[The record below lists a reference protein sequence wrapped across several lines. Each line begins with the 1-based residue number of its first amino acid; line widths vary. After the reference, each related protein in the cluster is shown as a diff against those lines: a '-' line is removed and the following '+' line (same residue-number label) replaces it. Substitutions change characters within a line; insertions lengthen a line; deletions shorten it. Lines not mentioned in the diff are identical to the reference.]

1 MNLAQLNKAYLNF
14 IISILTLSSANCQT
28 LCENAL
34 KIQNGFTGTYDFSS
48 VGAPN
53 MVSQYNLDCQLT
65 QSDFPNFQFQNAQIM
80 VFSYVVEN
88 ENDRYEIKINQTKIN
103 PNLELNVLIYASCTN
118 FQNQLKFS
126 ECIHYERFKHA
137 NNTQR
142 RVIFGNLCEQA
153 LKKGQTIYFV
163 VQNNVEKYKPT
174 PPSGFDL
181 RFSVFQDDICTQPNL
196 ASDDCEDAPLQCKKH
211 YDGAIYC
218 CYDVDQPQVLTRQ
231 YCDYFAA
238 RHSEN
243 SWMRIIPS
251 QSKIKLT
258 IQNKW
263 VSSFFVLGVFK
274 GQCNNFE
281 KIPSLCDDEMM
292 YGVEYKELQNLIP
305 GTEYYVMTARV
316 EGNRPEYSIDFEG
329 IVHSENDVCKD
340 AEPMV
345 CGINQFNGL
354 HCATTSDAPSH
365 CTTGQKLGPGLWYSI
380 AGSGEPMTLS
390 TSNPGT
396 NFDAVLHVYQG
407 NCASQICKSGAT
419 GQGTSRVTFQS
430 ECGEKYYIYVTSKN
444 GTSNGIFELS
454 ASCSSFP
461 CPNIMVN
468 GPSAICKNET
478 GQYTQT
484 GGCQNGSWQIQ
495 PEDAGNISSTG
506 VFTSSGTYSGPVMV
520 KYVIGGCKG
529 EKNAIVS
536 SLGITGSIKAP
547 ICGDKN
553 GSILISPFQAS
564 YSYTWSNGATGH
576 HLQNVSDGTYT
587 VTVTDLNNG
596 CQDIK
601 EFELKSVNL
610 SPNAGEDKNT
620 TVCDT
625 LTIPLDMNLVLE
637 NQEKG
642 GIWQSIGAAPLPG
655 RFYGVDGTF
664 DVYLHPTGS
673 YSFEYI
679 VKNVCGADTSVVTV
693 YIEKVKNA
701 TVVSQKTQCNSATAT
716 KSPLLDLTSLITS
729 GDKTGFWTKDVT
741 TPNVGGLLPNL
752 DFTGAAPGIYVYY
765 YNLEGCANV
774 SYPVNITVESCDC
787 PPILR
792 SNFLTFC
799 EKEPVY
805 NLTIM
810 LSLSN
815 SGSWVITQ
823 SPSGS
828 SAFIVGDQWNT
839 NGSPAGA
846 YVVEYVL
853 DNPINGCP
861 DKGTFTLELEKA
873 PNAGESL
880 SIEYCDTLNVAID
893 LNAILV
899 GADKNGRWTLSQG
912 NPEIGSFDAI
922 AGTLKIKGNQPGL
935 YKFTYKVLGEILCD
949 SDESTV
955 DVIIKKCDCDLDI
968 IINRVMPSCAGKD
981 DGKIEIEVI
990 RGSGNYM
997 IDWDQNSWDGKNIIS
1012 NVGSGVYQVTVTD
1025 GANCEIIK
1033 SIEILSPEALTLN
1046 CVSIPVTKFNGTDGK
1061 CEVIVNGGT
1070 APFEIV
1076 IKGTNQQMIMTS
1088 NRMGSFGNLPTGD
1101 YEISVKDKNGCEALC
1116 SFKVENLA
1124 CILANEIEKEDIICH
1139 GRANGTI
1146 VVKTIN
1152 GSGMYGYLWNNAIYN
1167 GQNNIHN
1174 LAAGIYTVTVTDL
1187 ESNCSIIEK
1196 VEIED
1201 VLPITMDCKAV
1212 DIILPA
1218 IYGQIHVGITGGKAP
1233 YKIEWNGTSSGNDQ
1247 ILGTQ
1252 NKYDI
1257 TSLKAGTYAITIT
1270 DMNGCTQQCNSIII
1284 EKPCS
1289 LDIRVEKQDVSCSAL
1304 CNGSIALVIDEAL
1317 TAGINIQ
1324 WSDPRAINQLQI
1336 NQLCAGEY
1344 SVTVSTPSGCVWS
1357 MPKIDILMEDSI
1369 YLEIIASKTTATKN
1383 EKISM
1388 ALKTNLPLS
1397 MIERILWIGEDLSCT
1412 TCEATEMVVSK
1423 ASEVKLE
1430 VTDKNG
1436 CIRTAKIKIE
1446 TSKNQVYLPNIISSS
1461 ESNRY
1466 FYVQGLDI
1474 SKVVYMRIYDRWG
1487 NLIFKQEDM
1496 VPNTIDR
1503 AWSGSDVMPG
1513 VYIYDLMIEY
1523 QDQSKEVVRGDITV
1537 IK

>member
-14 IISILTLSSANCQT
+14 IITILTLSSANCQN
-28 LCENAL
+28 LCENAV

-65 QSDFPNFQFQNAQIM
+65 QSDFLNFQFQNAQIM

-88 ENDRYEIKINQTKIN
+88 ENDRYEIKINQTKTN

-118 FQNQLKFS
+118 IQNQLKFS

-137 NNTQR
+137 NNSQR
-142 RVIFGNLCEQA
+142 RVIFGNQCEQT

-181 RFSVFQDDICTQPNL
+181 RFSLFQDDICKQTNL
-196 ASDDCEDAPLQCKKH
+196 ASDDCKDAPLQCKKH
-211 YDGAIYC
+211 YEGAIYC
-218 CYDVDQPQVLTRQ
+218 CYQVDQPQVLTREF
-231 YCDYFAA
+231 CDYTFFNYT
-238 RHSEN
+238 EN

-251 QSKIKLT
+251 QSKVKLT

-263 VSSFFVLGVFK
+263 VPSFFVLGVFK

-281 KIPSLCDDEMM
+281 KIPSLCDDELM
-292 YGVEYKELQNLIP
+292 YGVEFKELQNLIP
-305 GTEYYVMTARV
+305 GTEYYVMTARS
-316 EGNRPEYSIDFEG
+316 GGQRPEYSIDFEG
-329 IVHSENDVCKD
+329 IVHSENDVCTD

-354 HCATTSDAPSH
+354 HCATESDAPSH
-365 CTTGQKLGPGLWYSI
+365 CSTGQKLGPGLWYSI
-380 AGSGEPMTLS
+380 AGSGEPVTLS

-396 NFDAVLHVYQG
+396 NFDAALHVYQG
-407 NCASQICKSGAT
+407 NCASLLCKSGAN

-454 ASCSSFP
+454 ASCGSFP
-461 CPNIMVN
+461 CPTIVVN

-495 PEDAGNISSTG
+495 PEDAGNISSSG
-506 VFTSSGTYSGPVMV
+506 LFTSSETYSGPVMV

-536 SLGITGSIKAP
+536 SLGITGTLKAP
-547 ICGDKN
+547 ICGNKN
-553 GSILISPFQAS
+553 GSILISPLQAS
-564 YSYTWSNGATGH
+564 YSYSWSNGAAGH

-625 LTIPLDMNLVLE
+625 LTVPLDMNLVLE

-642 GIWQSIGAAPLPG
+642 GIWQSIGVAPLPG

-679 VKNVCGADTSVVTV
+679 VKNVCGADTAVVTV

-701 TVVSQKTQCNSATAT
+701 SVVSQKTQCNSATAT
-716 KSPLLDLTSLITS
+716 KSPLLDLTTLITS

-741 TPNVGGLLPNL
+741 TPNVGGVIPNM
-752 DFTGAAPGIYVYY
+752 DFTGAAPGNYVYY

-774 SYPVNITVESCDC
+774 SYPVYVTVESCDC

-799 EKEPVY
+799 EKEAVY
-805 NLTIM
+805 NLTSM

-815 SGSWVITQ
+815 SGNWVITQ

-828 SAFIVGDQWNT
+828 SAFITGDQWNT
-839 NGSPAGA
+839 NGSPAGE

-861 DKGTFTLELEKA
+861 SKGTFNLKLEKA
-873 PNAGESL
+873 PNAGESF

-893 LNAILV
+893 LNSLLV
-899 GADKNGRWTLSQG
+899 GADKNGRWSVFQG
-912 NPEIGSFDAI
+912 SPTMGSFDAI
-922 AGTLKIKGNQPGL
+922 SGTLKIKGNQPGL

-955 DVIIKKCDCDLDI
+955 DVIIKKCDCDVDI
-968 IINRVMPSCAGKD
+968 IINTVMPTCADKE
-981 DGKIEIEVI
+981 DGKIEIKVT
-990 RGSGNYM
+990 GGTGNY
-997 IDWDQNSWDGKNIIS
+997 ILDWDQNGWDGNTVI
-1012 NVGSGVYQVTVTD
+1012 NDVGSGLYQVSVTD
-1025 GANCEIIK
+1025 ASNCKVVK
-1033 SIEILSPEALTLN
+1033 SIEILSPEALTIN
-1046 CVSIPVTKFNGTDGK
+1046 CVSYSVTKFNGIDGK
-1061 CEVIVNGGT
+1061 CDAIINGGT
-1070 APFEIV
+1070 APFELV
-1076 IKGTNQQMIMTS
+1076 IKGPNQQMIMISTS
-1088 NRMGSFGNLPTGD
+1088 MSSFVNLPIGD

-1116 SFKVENLA
+1116 RFKIENVT
-1124 CILANEIEKEDIICH
+1124 CILVNEIQKKDILCH
-1139 GRANGTI
+1139 GTANGTI
-1146 VVKTIN
+1146 VIKTIN
-1152 GSGMYGYLWNNAIYN
+1152 GSGKYEYLWSQTPNN
-1167 GQNNIHN
+1167 GQSNLDN
-1174 LAAGIYTVTVTDL
+1174 LAAGTYTVTVTDL

-1196 VEIED
+1196 IEIED
-1201 VLPITMDCKAV
+1201 ALPIVLDCKAD
-1212 DIILPA
+1212 DIILPT
-1218 IYGQIHVGITGGKAP
+1218 IYGQIQVEISGGKAP
-1233 YKIEWNGTSSGNDQ
+1233 YKIEWNGTSSGSHQ
-1247 ILGTQ
+1247 ILSTQ
-1252 NKYDI
+1252 NKYVI
-1257 TSLKAGTYAITIT
+1257 ASLKSGKYEITVT
-1270 DMNGCTQQCNSIII
+1270 DINGCTQQCNSIIS

-1289 LDIRVEKQDVSCSAL
+1289 LDIRVEKQDVTCPSM
-1304 CNGSIALVIDEAL
+1304 CNGSIALIIDTAL
-1317 TAGINIQ
+1317 TTGINIQ
-1324 WSDPRAINQLQI
+1324 WSDPRASKQLQI
-1336 NQLCAGEY
+1336 NQLCPGEY
-1344 SVTVSTPSGCVWS
+1344 SVTVSTQNGCVWS
-1357 MPKIDILMEDSI
+1357 MPKINIAMEDTI
-1369 YLEIIASKTTATKN
+1369 YMDIIASKTIANKN
-1383 EKISM
+1383 EKISL

-1397 MIERILWIGEDLSCT
+1397 LIEGILWIGEDLSCT

-1423 ASEVKLE
+1423 ASEVKIE

-1436 CIRTAKIKIE
+1436 CVRTAKIKIE
-1446 TSKNQVYLPNIISSS
+1446 TTKNQVYLPNIISSS
-1461 ESNRY
+1461 EGNRY
-1466 FYVQGLDI
+1466 FYVQGQDI
-1474 SKVVYMRIYDRWG
+1474 SKVIYMRIYDRWG
-1487 NLIFKQEDM
+1487 NLIFKQQN
-1496 VPNTIDR
+1496 VAPNTIDH
-1503 AWSGSDVMPG
+1503 AWNGSEILPG
-1513 VYIYDLMIEY
+1513 VYIYDIMIEY
-1523 QDQSKEVVRGDITV
+1523 QDQSKEAVRGDITI